1 MSTLTECFFI
11 PIDIP
16 LIDIQI
22 SLRENH
28 GNPKYTNTD
37 PEDIY
42 IAPIDIERAGEV
54 GNWDI
59 TYREA
64 RPRKQG
70 KIRNKRS

>member
-1 MSTLTECFFI
+1 MFFI

-22 SLRENH
+22 SLRDNH
-28 GNPKYTNTD
+28 NDPKYTNTD
-37 PEDIY
+37 PKDIY
-42 IAPIDIERAGEV
+42 IAQIDIERAGEV

-64 RPRKQG
+64 RQRKQE

>member
-1 MSTLTECFFI
+1 MSILTECFFI

-42 IAPIDIERAGEV
+42 IAPIDIE
-54 GNWDI
+54 
-59 TYREA
+59 
-64 RPRKQG
+64 
-70 KIRNKRS
+70 